1 MALRHWR
8 RGGILTAMA
17 VSLAACLPGQ
27 PAKPG
32 SKPAPEAAQAVPS
45 AEALGP
51 VRFAEAACSQP
62 PENGEILEG
71 RVEEDGV
78 NYYQIENQTQ
88 ARAVV
93 KIRRE
98 GSGALVV
105 AVYVAPG
112 KTVSIG
118 PLADGVYRQTQAMG
132 RYLADDCRQLDFP
145 SGYGQY
151 DKPDTFVTTQGDEGP
166 EGRTQTYVLEER
178 DIDGGDGPQALS
190 ADKFNAP

>member
-1 MALRHWR
+1 MTLA
-8 RGGILTAMA
+8 AMA
-17 VSLAACLPGQ
+17 ASLAACLPGQ
-27 PAKPG
+27 STKPG
-32 SKPAPEAAQAVPS
+32 PKPAPEPPQAVPS

-51 VRFAEAACSQP
+51 VRVADDACSQP

-71 RVEEDGV
+71 RVEDEGV

-88 ARAVV
+88 ASAIV
-93 KIRRE
+93 KIRNE
-98 GSGALVV
+98 ASGALVV

-118 PLADGVYRQTQAMG
+118 PLADGAYRQSQAMG
-132 RYLADDCRQLDFP
+132 RYLAADCRHLDFP

-151 DKPDTFVTTQGDEGP
+151 DKADTFVAKEGEEGP
-166 EGRTQTYVLEER
+166 EGRTETYVLEEN